1 MRAAFRGTSAM
12 RNAIGRRG
20 SRAAENAVNRVEP
33 SPPEEARVDAVHGR
47 QSGRR
52 GVLRESHAEARATGP
67 PLHWAMHG
75 QAPAGAG
82 CRGRSQR
89 QHQELHVPVLRPNT
103 YACGE
108 HGSARMTALTVADC
122 RSDWHDE
129 RGEKRLVDVQ

>member
-52 GVLRESHAEARATGP
+52 GLLRASHAEARATGP
-67 PLHWAMHG
+67 PLHWGMHG

-89 QHQELHVPVLRPNT
+89 QHQELRVPVLR
-103 YACGE
+103 
-108 HGSARMTALTVADC
+108 ADAHVGAELGV
-122 RSDWHDE
+122 RV
-129 RGEKRLVDVQ
+129 RLH